1 MIEATLTVEGVTVN
15 VAAPLLYPRVAI
27 METDPGDLA
36 LTSPDPET
44 VAIEESLLLQTTL
57 SVNG

>member
-1 MIEATLTVEGVTVN
+1 
-15 VAAPLLYPRVAI
+15 LYPRVAI